1 MEKESTLPK
10 TFQKMLGQLKR
21 LNDQLGITISFKPNE
36 KEIQKQKKEEARK
49 KLLDKIWEN
58 WPRKMILN
66 KEVLQ
71 MRGNAL
77 KNPEIKAFLNKSH
90 VRIEDCALVSFWDEQ
105 NRGQEHDCP
114 GFCSPEDIQTSLA
127 KWEWGNV
134 WLARYDY
141 YWGGPKDPVK
151 ILFEHTKN
159 NLFKAIG
166 VIQMFPEKM
175 KRAA

>member
-1 MEKESTLPK
+1 MKQESTLPK

-21 LNDQLGITISFKPNE
+21 LDDELGITIRPYEDE
-36 KEIQKQKKEEARK
+36 KEVRERKKREERK
-49 KLLDKIWEN
+49 KLLERIWES
-58 WPRKMILN
+58 WPRKMVLN

-77 KNPEIKAFLNKSH
+77 KNPEIKAFLNKGH
-90 VRIEDCALVSFWDEQ
+90 IRIEDCALISFWDEL
-105 NRGQEHDCP
+105 NRGQQHDCP
-114 GFCSPEDIQTSLA
+114 GFCSPRDIQENLA
-127 KWEWGNV
+127 EWGWGNV

-141 YWGGPKDPVK
+141 CWGGPKDPVK
-151 ILFEHTKN
+151 ILFEKTKN
-159 NLFKAIG
+159 NLFRAIG